1 MNYLRRFILGIAL
14 LAMMQ
19 SAAADVIVESSIDSL
34 QIWVGEQTQ
43 IHIGVT
49 CDAGQRIDFPLFSDT
64 IVTGLEILPP
74 VKTDTVYLDKKKR
87 MTVTRNYTVTSFDST
102 FYFIPPFQIYVDSV
116 PYSAKNG
123 LALAVYMFD
132 VDSDNPD
139 AFFGPKDILP
149 MPITWKE
156 IRRPLLMLLGV
167 ILFAVI
173 AILSIISL
181 KNDKPIIHRIKV
193 VPKVPAHEKA
203 LQEIERIRTEKLS
216 HSEDAKGYYTAL
228 TDVIR
233 VYMNERYGINA
244 TEMTSYEILDSLK
257 SVQDSE
263 SLLELKDL
271 LSTADL
277 VKFAKFKPLL
287 NENDQNLVNAMEFVN
302 KTKIEELPDKE
313 PEKETVVVETKRS
326 KTQRILLG
334 TGIAVAS
341 VVAAVILYYLV
352 VDIIYLFF

>member
-1 MNYLRRFILGIAL
+1 MNCLRKIILGFAL
-14 LAMMQ
+14 LASM
-19 SAAADVIVESSIDSL
+19 SLAAADVIVESSIDSL

-49 CDAGQRIDFPLFSDT
+49 CDAGQRVDFPLFSDT
-64 IVTGLEILPP
+64 IITGLEILHP

-102 FYFIPPFQIYVDSV
+102 LYYIPPFQVYVDSV
-116 PYSAKNG
+116 PYSTNQG

-132 VDSDNPD
+132 VDSQNPD
-139 AFFGPKDILP
+139 AFFGPKDIMP
-149 MPITWKE
+149 MPLSWKE
-156 IRRPLLMLLGV
+156 IRKPLLLLLGV
-167 ILFAVI
+167 ILL
-173 AILSIISL
+173 AILAVSAFISL

-193 VPKVPAHEKA
+193 VPKIPAHEKA

-216 HSEDAKGYYTAL
+216 HSEDSKGYYTAL

-233 VYMNERYGINA
+233 VYMNDRYGINA
-244 TEMTSYEILDSLK
+244 TEMTSQEILDSLK
-257 SVQDSE
+257 SVQDPGM
-263 SLLELKDL
+263 LVELKDL
-271 LSTADL
+271 LQTADL

-302 KTKIEELPDKE
+302 KTKIEEVPEKE
-313 PEKETVVVETKRS
+313 PEKETVVVETRRS
-326 KTQRILLG
+326 KKQRILIG
-334 TGIAVAS
+334 SVIGVAS
-341 VVAAVILYYLV
+341 VAAAVILYYLV